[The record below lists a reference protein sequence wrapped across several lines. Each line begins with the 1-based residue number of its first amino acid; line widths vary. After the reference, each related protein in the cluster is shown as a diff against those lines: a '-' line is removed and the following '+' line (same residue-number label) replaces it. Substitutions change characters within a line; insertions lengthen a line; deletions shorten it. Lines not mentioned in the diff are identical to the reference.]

1 MINQSIQLALN
12 AVQEAVFILNVNRY
26 VIFANKVATLLFGK
40 QTIGKDF
47 VQVIRHPACIK
58 AIDETLAGGT
68 STSTTISID
77 MPIKITFQVHVNLIT
92 KIENFSFDD
101 QNNQVL
107 VSLKDVSDLH
117 EAEKMRTDF
126 VANVSHELRS
136 PLTALAGFIETLRG
150 PAKDDT
156 KARERFL
163 GLMSHEAARMV
174 NMISDLLSLSK
185 VEAQSRTH
193 PNGHT
198 NIAALLKRIK
208 TTLSEQAAI
217 ETKTVNLQILS
228 ASTSVEGNE
237 EELTK
242 VFQNLVENAIKY
254 GGADTIVN
262 IKVDERN
269 DVAGIIGPVMLIEI
283 SDQGEGIPKHHIA
296 RLTERFYRVD
306 THRSRDKG
314 GTGLGLAIV
323 KHIINHHR
331 GRLQIK
337 SEVGVGSTFSVFLPV
352 GSQREN

>member
-1 MINQSIQLALN
+1 MINHSKTLILN
-12 AVQEAVFILNVNRY
+12 AIQEAVFILDVNRH
-26 VIFANKVATLLFGK
+26 VLFANKVATSLFGTK
-40 QTIGKDF
+40 TIGNDF
-47 VQVIRHPACIK
+47 VQVIRHPECIK
-58 AIDETLAGGT
+58 AIDETLAGGVSSSVT
-68 STSTTISID
+68 VSID
-77 MPIKITFQVHVNLIT
+77 TPVKITFQVQVSLIT
-92 KIENFSFDD
+92 EKEIFSVGS

-107 VSLKDVSDLH
+107 ISLKDVSDLH

-156 KARERFL
+156 RARERFL
-163 GLMSHEAARMV
+163 GLMSHEATRMV

-185 VEAQSRTH
+185 VEAQSRIRPSGRTD
-193 PNGHT
+193 
-198 NIAALLKRIK
+198 IAALITRIK
-208 TTLSEQAAI
+208 TTLSEQASK
-217 ETKTVNLQILS
+217 ENKTVNLEILS
-228 ASTSVEGNE
+228 SSTSVEGNE

-254 GGADTIVN
+254 GDADTIVN
-262 IKVDERN
+262 IKVEKRN
-269 DVAGIIGPVMLIEI
+269 DVAGIVGPVMVVKI
-283 SDQGEGIPKHHIA
+283 SDQSNGIPKQHIA

-337 SEVGVGSTFSVFLPV
+337 SEVGIGSTFSVFLPV
-352 GSQREN
+352 GSQKVN